1 MTDLAERRDVE
12 TTVYQPAEDSRLL
25 TTVALDHVKSTDRVL
40 EVGCGS
46 GVIGERV
53 AETGATVVASDINP
67 HACRAA
73 ADRSLLTVRAN
84 LVDAFSANRFDVVL
98 FNPPYLP
105 ARPESER
112 SDWMDV
118 ALSGGPEGRAVID
131 AFLDDVGRVLRA
143 DGLIL
148 LLISSLTGEEAVLE
162 RAARNDFAVT
172 VHGEESYPYE
182 KLSVLGLEIR

>member
-25 TTVALDHVKSTDRVL
+25 TTVALEQVQSSDRVL

-46 GVIGERV
+46 GAVAERV

-73 ADRSLLTVRAN
+73 AARSLQTVRAN
-84 LVDAFSANRFDVVL
+84 LVDPFCANAFDLVL

-112 SDWMDV
+112 EDWMNV

-131 AFLDDVGRVLRA
+131 PFLDDVGRVLRG
-143 DGLIL
+143 DGQVL
-148 LLISSLTGEEAVLE
+148 LLISSLTGEEAILN
-162 RAARNDFAVT
+162 RASGNDFEVT
-172 VHGEESYPYE
+172 VLSEEAFPYE
-182 KLSVLGLEIR
+182 TLSVLGLEMR